1 MVFVFADCPQVQ
13 VIERYEPNQPDELQ
27 LEESDVVDVFRK
39 MADGSYNKFYTHL
52 ILQTEL

>member
-1 MVFVFADCPQVQ
+1 MVYVFADCPQVQ

-39 MADGSYNKFYTHL
+39 MADGTHNKFFTHL
-52 ILQTEL
+52 ILQTEP